1 MRNQQN
7 QAPTFINQE
16 EFLPVNINIQDKKKA
31 IDILRDDIEN
41 KTGFSFVRIDNGVA
55 VSELELQEYHVNPYG
70 IPYGGVLFTMADDT
84 AGVAFL
90 SAGGNGVTVNGHVDY
105 LRGSRDAQK
114 LICTAKVLK
123 AGRRIFY
130 IDADIVNEK
139 EEDLCRFKFV
149 FINIFEE
156 TEHKA

>member
-1 MRNQQN
+1 MD
-7 QAPTFINQE
+7 
-16 EFLPVNINIQDKKKA
+16 INIQDKKKA

-114 LICTAKVLK
+114 LICTAKVRK

-130 IDADIVNEK
+130 IDADIINEK
-139 EEDLCRFKFV
+139 DEDLCRFKFV
-149 FINIFEE
+149 FINLFEE
-156 TEHKA
+156 TEHKAQ

>member
-1 MRNQQN
+1 MAEN
-7 QAPTFINQE
+7 FE
-16 EFLPVNINIQDKKKA
+16 VKVNYEALKK
-31 IDILRDDIEN
+31 LRDDIEC
-41 KTGFSFVRIDNGVA
+41 KSGFKFVKIENGIA
-55 VSELELQEYHVNPYG
+55 VSELDLEEEHFNPYG

-105 LRGSRDAQK
+105 LRGARNAEK
-114 LICTAKVLK
+114 LICTAKVRK

-139 EEDLCRFKFV
+139 DLDLCRFKFV
-149 FINIFEE
+149 FINIDS
-156 TEHKA
+156 

>member
-1 MRNQQN
+1 MTEDIHVNT
-7 QAPTFINQE
+7 QA
-16 EFLPVNINIQDKKKA
+16 LK
-31 IDILRDDIEN
+31 ILKDDIEN
-41 KTGFSFVRIDNGVA
+41 KTGFSFVKIDNGVA
-55 VSELELQEYHVNPYG
+55 VSELDLQEYHFNPYG

-84 AGVAFL
+84 AGVAFI

-114 LICTAKVLK
+114 LICTAKVRK

-139 EEDLCRFKFV
+139 GLDLCRFKFV
-149 FINIFEE
+149 FINLY
-156 TEHKA
+156 

>member
-1 MRNQQN
+1 MEKITVN
-7 QAPTFINQE
+7 E
-16 EFLPVNINIQDKKKA
+16 EALSVLKQ
-31 IDILRDDIEN
+31 DIEC
-41 KTGFSFVRIDNGVA
+41 KTGFRFVKIEEGVA
-55 VSELELQEYHVNPYG
+55 VSELELHEEHFNPYG

-114 LICTAKVLK
+114 LICTAKVRK

-139 EEDLCRFKFV
+139 GLDLCRFKFV
-149 FINIFEE
+149 FINLD
-156 TEHKA
+156 

>member
-1 MRNQQN
+1 MTEDIHVNT
-7 QAPTFINQE
+7 QA
-16 EFLPVNINIQDKKKA
+16 LK
-31 IDILRDDIEN
+31 ILKDDIEN
-41 KTGFSFVRIDNGVA
+41 KTGFSFVKIDNGVA
-55 VSELELQEYHVNPYG
+55 VSELDLQEYHFNPYG

-84 AGVAFL
+84 AGVAFI

-114 LICTAKVLK
+114 LICTAKVRK

-139 EEDLCRFKFV
+139 GLDLCRFKFV
-149 FINIFEE
+149 FINLYEG
-156 TEHKA
+156 

>member
-1 MRNQQN
+1 MS
-7 QAPTFINQE
+7 TD
-16 EFLPVNINIQDKKKA
+16 IQDKKKA
-31 IDILRDDIEN
+31 LSILRNDIEA
-41 KTGFSFVRIDNGVA
+41 KTGFSFVKVEDGVA
-55 VSELELQEYHVNPYG
+55 VSELELQEYHFNPYG

-114 LICTAKVLK
+114 LICTAKVRK

-130 IDADIVNEK
+130 IDADIINEK
-139 EEDLCRFKFV
+139 QEDLCRFKFV
-149 FINIFEE
+149 FLNIYEE
-156 TEHKA
+156 

>member
-1 MRNQQN
+1 MS
-7 QAPTFINQE
+7 E
-16 EFLPVNINIQDKKKA
+16 EFEVNINYEALNKLKN
-31 IDILRDDIEN
+31 DIEC
-41 KTGFSFVRIDNGVA
+41 KTGFRFIKIEDGIA
-55 VSELELQEYHVNPYG
+55 VSELELSEEHFNPYG

-84 AGVAFL
+84 SGVAFI

-114 LICTAKVLK
+114 LICTAKVRK

-139 EEDLCRFKFV
+139 GLDLCRFKFV
-149 FINIFEE
+149 FINL
-156 TEHKA
+156 

>member
-1 MRNQQN
+1 MS
-7 QAPTFINQE
+7 E
-16 EFLPVNINIQDKKKA
+16 EFEVK
-31 IDILRDDIEN
+31 IDYEALNKLKNDIEC
-41 KTGFSFVRIDNGVA
+41 KTGFRFIKIEDGIA
-55 VSELELQEYHVNPYG
+55 FSELELEEEHFNPYG

-84 AGVAFL
+84 SGIAFL

-114 LICTAKVLK
+114 LICTAKVRK

-139 EEDLCRFKFV
+139 ELDLCRFKFV
-149 FINIFEE
+149 FINL
-156 TEHKA
+156 

>member
-1 MRNQQN
+1 MSAYNLGITSFYRRLVFMS
-7 QAPTFINQE
+7 AD
-16 EFLPVNINIQDKKKA
+16 IQDKAKA
-31 IDILRDDIEN
+31 LKILKDDIES
-41 KTGFSFVRIDNGVA
+41 KTGFSFVKVEDGTA
-55 VSELELQEYHVNPYG
+55 VSELDLQEYHFNPYG

-114 LICTAKVLK
+114 LICTAKVRK

-139 EEDLCRFKFV
+139 GDDLCRFKFV
-149 FINIFEE
+149 FLNLYEG
-156 TEHKA
+156 

>member
-1 MRNQQN
+1 MAEN
-7 QAPTFINQE
+7 FE
-16 EFLPVNINIQDKKKA
+16 VKVNYEALKK
-31 IDILRDDIEN
+31 LRDDIEC
-41 KTGFSFVRIDNGVA
+41 KTGFKFVKIENGIA
-55 VSELELQEYHVNPYG
+55 VSELDLEEEHFNPYG

-105 LRGSRDAQK
+105 LRGARNAEK
-114 LICTAKVLK
+114 LICTAKVRK

-139 EEDLCRFKFV
+139 DLDLCRFKFV
-149 FINIFEE
+149 FINLDS
-156 TEHKA
+156 

>member
-1 MRNQQN
+1 M
-7 QAPTFINQE
+7 
-16 EFLPVNINIQDKKKA
+16 NINIQDKKKA

-114 LICTAKVLK
+114 LICTAKVRK

-130 IDADIVNEK
+130 IDADIINEK

>member
-1 MRNQQN
+1 MAELMKVENAGALETLKN
-7 QAPTFINQE
+7 
-16 EFLPVNINIQDKKKA
+16 
-31 IDILRDDIEN
+31 DIEC
-41 KTGFSFVRIDNGVA
+41 KTGFRFVKIEEGIA
-55 VSELELQEYHVNPYG
+55 VSELELHEEHFNPYG

-105 LRGSRDAQK
+105 LRGSRDAEK
-114 LICTAKVLK
+114 LICTAKVRK

-139 EEDLCRFKFV
+139 ALDLCRFKFV
-149 FINIFEE
+149 FLNLYV
-156 TEHKA
+156 

>member
-1 MRNQQN
+1 MAEN
-7 QAPTFINQE
+7 FE
-16 EFLPVNINIQDKKKA
+16 VKVNYEALKK
-31 IDILRDDIEN
+31 LRDDIEC
-41 KTGFSFVRIDNGVA
+41 KTGFKFVKIENGIA
-55 VSELELQEYHVNPYG
+55 VSELDLEEEHFNPYG

-105 LRGSRDAQK
+105 LRGARNAEK
-114 LICTAKVLK
+114 LICTAKVRK

-139 EEDLCRFKFV
+139 DLDLCRFKFV
-149 FINIFEE
+149 FINIDS
-156 TEHKA
+156 

>member
-1 MRNQQN
+1 MS
-7 QAPTFINQE
+7 E
-16 EFLPVNINIQDKKKA
+16 
-31 IDILRDDIEN
+31 DISNKEHALKILKDDIEN
-41 KTGFSFVRIDNGVA
+41 KTGFSFVKIEAGIA
-55 VSELELQEYHVNPYG
+55 VSELDLQEYHFNPYG

-114 LICTAKVLK
+114 LICTAKVRK

-139 EEDLCRFKFV
+139 GDDLCRFKFV
-149 FINIFEE
+149 FLNIYES
-156 TEHKA
+156 

>member
-1 MRNQQN
+1 MTEDIR
-7 QAPTFINQE
+7 
-16 EFLPVNINIQDKKKA
+16 VNTKA
-31 IDILRDDIEN
+31 LKTLKDDIEN
-41 KTGFSFVRIDNGVA
+41 KTGFSFVKIDNGVA
-55 VSELELQEYHVNPYG
+55 VSELELQEYHFNPYG

-84 AGVAFL
+84 AGVAFI

-114 LICTAKVLK
+114 LICTAKVRK

-139 EEDLCRFKFV
+139 GLDLCRFKFV
-149 FINIFEE
+149 FINLYEG
-156 TEHKA
+156 